1 MSTRNTASFMHHS
14 GFSLIELM
22 VAVVVV
28 AILASIAIPTYTAQ
42 ILKSHRTEARSAI
55 LDLAGREERVLSVSN
70 SYSQV
75 PTDVGY
81 TGTSWGTGLAVGSGY
96 YTVVIT
102 VGNSPPSFTI
112 TATAAGGQTADS
124 SCASFTVNQLGQQ
137 SSLNSGAT
145 DSTSTCWK

>member
-1 MSTRNTASFMHHS
+1 MSTRNTASFIHHS

>member
-1 MSTRNTASFMHHS
+1 MHHS